1 MYPFVSLGAFWHL
14 YLIRCLPKY
23 LPSDSALTPNPGLA
37 TCREP
42 LPATDLKT
50 IINTL
55 QARYPI
61 LWESNSKN
69 TIFPINNPHMCVF
82 AFLSLSFSLHFSLS
96 HLEFC
101 LFV

>member
-14 YLIRCLPKY
+14 YLIRSLPKY

-50 IINTL
+50 IMT
-55 QARYPI
+55 Q
-61 LWESNSKN
+61 ESNWDLLHCKW
-69 TIFPINNPHMCVF
+69 ILYQ
-82 AFLSLSFSLHFSLS
+82 LSYEGSPQK
-96 HLEFC
+96 C
-101 LFV
+101 

>member
-14 YLIRCLPKY
+14 YLIRSLPKY
-23 LPSDSALTPNPGLA
+23 LPRDSALTPNPGLA
-37 TCREP
+37 TRREP
-42 LPATDLKT
+42 LPATDLKM

-69 TIFPINNPHMCVF
+69 MILPINNPHMCVF
-82 AFLSLSFSLHFSLS
+82 AFLSLSLSISLS
-96 HLEFC
+96 LI
-101 LFV
+101 